1 MVCIGLGI
9 GLHEKGA
16 FDYIQCPII
25 GLSLPSIFNGYLQPL
40 VSTPPAIAAGIV
52 PVQMR
57 FVDEKG
63 TDLTRLEFG
72 LMLG

>member
-16 FDYIQCPII
+16 FDYIQRPII
-25 GLSLPSIFNGYLQPL
+25 GLALPSIFNSHLQPL
-40 VSTPPAIAAGIV
+40 ISTTPAIAASIV

-63 TDLTRLEFG
+63 TDLTGVEFG
-72 LMLG
+72 FMLS